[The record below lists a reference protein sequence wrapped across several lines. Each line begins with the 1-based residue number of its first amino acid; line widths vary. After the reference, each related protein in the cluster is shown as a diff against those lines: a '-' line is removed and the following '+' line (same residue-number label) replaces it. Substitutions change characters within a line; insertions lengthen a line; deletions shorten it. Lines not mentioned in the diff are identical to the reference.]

1 MTKKFELYDRYGVE
15 EYYLYDPD
23 KVNLTGWLRREGKLE
38 FIDQMD
44 GWVSPRLKVRF
55 DLTGPELQIFTESG
69 DRFLTYLE
77 MRQELQELELQRAER
92 ERQRAELER
101 QRAEQA
107 GSEN

>member
-1 MTKKFELYDRYGVE
+1 M
-15 EYYLYDPD
+15 
-23 KVNLTGWLRREGKLE
+23 
-38 FIDQMD
+38 
-44 GWVSPRLKVRF
+44 
-55 DLTGPELQIFTESG
+55 TGPELQIFTESG

-92 ERQRAELER
+92 ERQRAERERQRAELER